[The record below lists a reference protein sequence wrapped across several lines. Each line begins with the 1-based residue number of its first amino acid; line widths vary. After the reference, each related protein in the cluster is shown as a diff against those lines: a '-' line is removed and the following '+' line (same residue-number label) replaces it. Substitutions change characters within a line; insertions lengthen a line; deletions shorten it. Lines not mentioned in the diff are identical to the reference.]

1 MLEVAVFLKNL
12 MKMYVKCLE
21 FILINI
27 KVGKF
32 KYQIIMIINIKVIMM
47 DLGTQWVLK
56 NSEGIFEEQDNY
68 IILKCL
74 LTNQ

>member
-1 MLEVAVFLKNL
+1 
-12 MKMYVKCLE
+12 
-21 FILINI
+21 
-27 KVGKF
+27 
-32 KYQIIMIINIKVIMM
+32 MIINIKVIMM

>member
-1 MLEVAVFLKNL
+1 
-12 MKMYVKCLE
+12 MYVKCLE